1 MHRAIELMK
10 RREEEILNTLTTIS
24 KRTNEFMNPEL
35 MVIGGYALRAYIS
48 LSRYTRDCDFALMKK
63 NGWNIDKLQRY
74 FTRGVFNL

>member
-1 MHRAIELMK
+1 MRRAIELMK
-10 RREEEILNTLTTIS
+10 RCEEEILNALTTIS

-63 NGWNIDKLQRY
+63 NGWNINKLKD
-74 FTRGVFNL
+74 TLPEGI